1 MALDFAESQIGK
13 PYRWGGAGPA
23 TYDCSG
29 LTMVAWA
36 KAGVSMP
43 HSAQYQYDM
52 TARVPISQLQ
62 PGDLVFF
69 GTPTDVYHVG
79 MYVGGGSMVD
89 APETGQDVMIQPIY
103 ELNLLTGGRP

>member
-1 MALDFAESQIGK
+1 MAFAESQIGK

-43 HSAQYQYDM
+43 HSAQDQYNM
-52 TARVPISQLQ
+52 TAGILFSDLQ

-69 GTPTDVYHVG
+69 GTPTDVYHVS
-79 MYVGGGSMVD
+79 MYVVGAAWSTHQRRD
-89 APETGQDVMIQPIY
+89 RT
-103 ELNLLTGGRP
+103 